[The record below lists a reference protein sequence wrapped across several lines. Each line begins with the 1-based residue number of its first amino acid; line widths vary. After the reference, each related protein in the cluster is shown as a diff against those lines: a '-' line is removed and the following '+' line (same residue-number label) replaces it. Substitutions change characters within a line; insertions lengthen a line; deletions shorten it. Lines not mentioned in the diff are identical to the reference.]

1 MVQGR
6 GIQVKHSDFTELRT
20 ERSIFR
26 EAELEKEEESTQRKN
41 SSQCAIRNVLSRC
54 LVNTLSSRK
63 KKKDGKK

>member
-41 SSQCAIRNVLSRC
+41 SRNLHRWPLESLTKYPFLGEVS
-54 LVNTLSSRK
+54 
-63 KKKDGKK
+63 

>member
-41 SSQCAIRNVLSRC
+41 SRNLPRGS
-54 LVNTLSSRK
+54 LESIAK
-63 KKKDGKK
+63 